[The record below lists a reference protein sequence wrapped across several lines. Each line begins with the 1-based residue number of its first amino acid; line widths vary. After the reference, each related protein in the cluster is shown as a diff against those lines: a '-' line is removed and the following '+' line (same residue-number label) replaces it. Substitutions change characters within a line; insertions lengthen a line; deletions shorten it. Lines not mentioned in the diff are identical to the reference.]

1 MSKESQKRLTLGDI
15 VKKKQLR
22 DKDVNKTQE
31 LHIDS
36 YDMDIVI
43 KKLDDE
49 TFSYLNEK
57 YKDDEMG
64 MINRIV
70 YECVTDPKLKDG
82 NTQETLGIICEP
94 SQIINETVKAVF
106 PSVKERGGIATEIL
120 NLSDLAK
127 GGVSVVQH
135 IKN

>member
-22 DKDVNKTQE
+22 EKEANKTLE

-36 YDMDIVI
+36 YDMDILI

-49 TFSYLNEK
+49 LFSYLNEK

-70 YECVTDPKLKDG
+70 YECVVDPMLKDEK
-82 NTQETLGIICEP
+82 TQETLGITCEP
-94 SQIINETVKAVF
+94 SQIINETAKAVF
-106 PSVKERGGIATEIL
+106 PSVKERGEIATEIL

-127 GGVSVVQH
+127 GGVSVVQK

>member
-1 MSKESQKRLTLGDI
+1 MGKENQKRLTLGDI

-22 DKDVNKTQE
+22 DKEANKTQE

-36 YDMDIVI
+36 YDMDILI
-43 KKLDDE
+43 SKLDDE
-49 TFSYLNEK
+49 LFSYLNEK
-57 YKDDEMG
+57 YKEDEMG

-70 YECVTDPKLKDG
+70 YECVVDPKLKDEK
-82 NTQETLGIICEP
+82 TQETLGITCEP